1 MLTFENPNLQEPAQW
16 QPPETD
22 DPYVIFDSLLRSKIR
37 PKVHKRLRVFVKTK
51 QDDPIYGNRVT
62 VIHIYDGGG
71 GPDNYHYNVY
81 DIDNY
86 LTEPNGAQKLAN
98 TIINDYRRDIL
109 SRYLV

>member
-37 PKVHKRLRVFVKTK
+37 PEIHKRLRVFVKTK
-51 QDDPIYGNRVT
+51 QDDPIYGNHVT

-71 GPDNYHYNVY
+71 GSDNYHYNVY
-81 DIDNY
+81 NIDDY
-86 LTEPNGAQKLAN
+86 LTETNGAQKLA
-98 TIINDYRRDIL
+98 TMVLNDYRRDIL